1 MLERTGQTEAAVDL
15 ARLAGLT
22 PAGVICEV
30 MNDDGTMARVP
41 DLIPYCERH
50 GLKMITVADLIAY
63 RRKHDK
69 LVERVVETRMPT
81 AFGEFNVVGY
91 RSLVDDKHHVALVKG
106 DVAGAA
112 DVLVRVHSEC
122 LTGDVFHSLR
132 CDCGEQL
139 ESALAQIEREGQG
152 VLLYLAQEGRGI
164 GLLNKLRAYK
174 LQDGGLDT
182 VDANLELGLP
192 VDLRDYGIGAQ
203 ILVDLGLGSIRIMTN
218 NPKKIIGLE
227 GYGLSVTEQV
237 PIQHARQPAQRR
249 LPRRQAHPPRPH
261 AAPPGA
267 AARRGDA
274 ARRARARPRR
284 RGAERPASRD

>member
-1 MLERTGQTEAAVDL
+1 
-15 ARLAGLT
+15 
-22 PAGVICEV
+22 

-106 DVAGAA
+106 EVAGAA

-122 LTGDVFHSLR
+122 LTGRRLPLAALR
-132 CDCGEQL
+132 LRRAARVGAGPDRARGARACCSTSPRRAAGSGCSTSCGPT
-139 ESALAQIEREGQG
+139 SSRTAGWTPSTPTSSSG
-152 VLLYLAQEGRGI
+152 C
-164 GLLNKLRAYK
+164 
-174 LQDGGLDT
+174 
-182 VDANLELGLP
+182 P

-203 ILVDLGLGSIRIMTN
+203 ILVDLGSARSGS
-218 NPKKIIGLE
+218 
-227 GYGLSVTEQV
+227 
-237 PIQHARQPAQRR
+237 
-249 LPRRQAHPPRPH
+249 
-261 AAPPGA
+261 
-267 AARRGDA
+267 
-274 ARRARARPRR
+274 
-284 RGAERPASRD
+284 